1 MESELLTSVVL
12 IPDSVIDMC
21 RPNEL
26 ALRKQEVQ
34 EGLRSGFAFVV
45 GTTEGNLRVFASF
58 SLPEKTK

>member
-1 MESELLTSVVL
+1 ML

-58 SLPEKTK
+58 SLPEKIK